1 MARVD
6 PKKMQ
11 ALMAKR
17 GGKGKAK
24 AAPPPAKDEEKD
36 DDDDEEDTD
45 DEEDAGGATD
55 HEEPDE
61 DDAGGPPD
69 GDEDDEG
76 APEDDEEVVEQV
88 AEAMAAGDR
97 DPQLEELMAGFEPD
111 GPPPAWAQDRDV
123 WDRAVAAVDPDNGG
137 RDEPWLLVAHVY
149 AELGGQVNPGN
160 KPGND
165 GDGAEDTDD
174 GSGGEEY

>member
-1 MARVD
+1 MAKVD

-24 AAPPPAKDEEKD
+24 AAPPPAKDED
-36 DDDDEEDTD
+36 DEDDDDTDDDEEA
-45 DEEDAGGATD
+45 AGGATD
-55 HEEPDE
+55 HEEPDGDEPPGDDE
-61 DDAGGPPD
+61 DDASS
-69 GDEDDEG
+69 EDD
-76 APEDDEEVVEQV
+76 DEVVEQV

-174 GSGGEEY
+174 GSGAEEY